1 MLGNFLCFCC
11 HLTFFEIYP
20 FKKHFRNSI
29 RPSNSLDPNQDRGSV
44 GPDLGP
50 NCFQITSFLF
60 QAEWTAESH
69 LSRDTIQKVLSTISY
84 DTPPINLQGH
94 LSVGLI
100 PTVIREVPDAL
111 VSQSTIDK
119 TICLGPDFLGAQ
131 ASLYLNFRGTLTNSG
146 GHTKSFKILPVK
158 LK

>member
-1 MLGNFLCFCC
+1 MSLCKTLNPLLSTGSTRNLEDFLSLVFNSFACWVFQCFCC
-11 HLTFFEIYP
+11 HLTFFSK
-20 FKKHFRNSI
+20 FTFSKKNSGTLSDLQTFWIQI
-29 RPSNSLDPNQDRGSV
+29 RMEVLSV
-44 GPDLGP
+44 LTSDLGP

-111 VSQSTIDK
+111 VSHSTVDK
-119 TICLGPDFLGAQ
+119 TIVF
-131 ASLYLNFRGTLTNSG
+131 
-146 GHTKSFKILPVK
+146 
-158 LK
+158 